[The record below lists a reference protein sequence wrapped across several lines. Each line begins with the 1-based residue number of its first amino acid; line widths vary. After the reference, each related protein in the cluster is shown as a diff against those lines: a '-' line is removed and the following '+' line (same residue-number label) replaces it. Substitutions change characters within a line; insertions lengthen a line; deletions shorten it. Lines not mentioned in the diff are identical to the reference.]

1 MREPVSNETD
11 PGYRVIGT
19 KGCPRWGGGQLWFLT
34 LDIFRIESGGVR
46 WCEAAAT
53 VETANARIH
62 RLGLSS
68 PGNYFIF
75 DRKTGER
82 TPMTPQGASPQ
93 VEYTSV
99 ELYRMAGKL

>member
-1 MREPVSNETD
+1 MREPVSNDTD
-11 PGYRVIGT
+11 PGCRVIGT

-53 VETANARIH
+53 VETAKARIH

-68 PGNYFIF
+68 PGNY
-75 DRKTGER
+75 
-82 TPMTPQGASPQ
+82 QGGSPQ